1 MFSKDF
7 HNYIFYTLT
16 ILLAMVCISVF
27 TPLSVSADDFS
38 VSDGILTK
46 YNGPGGNV
54 NIPDNVQKIG
64 GSAFQDCEKV
74 TSVSIPEGCF
84 AIEDGA
90 FDGCINMKT
99 VSLPNTLTSIGT
111 LAFARCK
118 SLEYVHLPSGL
129 ETIKGGAFYDCEK
142 LGSVQIPSGTKT
154 VENGCFSNC
163 DSLILLETD
172 PSNSSFIAVDNVLYT
187 SDRKTLLQYPA
198 GKTDTSFTIPDGVE
212 TIGDHVFYACR
223 SLSKVTLPESLT
235 DIGDEVFAGCR
246 DLEDVRFLGSEMQW
260 KKLRKSILV
269 NYSNAASQAVAVKP
283 MKPDYRLDDFVYAV
297 KGDNTAKIIDFAA
310 PWARAPSWLWGSFL
324 PSFQPVQNQNT
335 KKTHIVEIPS
345 QIEGHIVTE
354 IGHRAFISCQNIESI
369 RIPNSVGIIGKEAFS
384 GCGDLKSIVIPEEV
398 IEIQE
403 GTFDNCKTLETVVL
417 PSGIT
422 RASLWM
428 VPMVTMMLLVP

>member
-1 MFSKDF
+1 
-7 HNYIFYTLT
+7 
-16 ILLAMVCISVF
+16 MVCISVF

-142 LGSVQIPSGTKT
+142 LGSVRIPSGTKT

-187 SDRKTLLQYPA
+187 SDRSISRKSFFHPLFVKFAKKLSQDAHPSHLWICPRTYRKYTSSLSGTAQICAEYMCIIRISRRLRQRSAAIHPL
-198 GKTDTSFTIPDGVE
+198 SFTVM
-212 TIGDHVFYACR
+212 TI
-223 SLSKVTLPESLT
+223 
-235 DIGDEVFAGCR
+235 
-246 DLEDVRFLGSEMQW
+246 LG
-260 KKLRKSILV
+260 
-269 NYSNAASQAVAVKP
+269 
-283 MKPDYRLDDFVYAV
+283 
-297 KGDNTAKIIDFAA
+297 
-310 PWARAPSWLWGSFL
+310 
-324 PSFQPVQNQNT
+324 
-335 KKTHIVEIPS
+335 
-345 QIEGHIVTE
+345 
-354 IGHRAFISCQNIESI
+354 FIHT
-369 RIPNSVGIIGKEAFS
+369 
-384 GCGDLKSIVIPEEV
+384 LKSTIFVSERWIK
-398 IEIQE
+398 
-403 GTFDNCKTLETVVL
+403 TFMINRIL
-417 PSGIT
+417 
-422 RASLWM
+422 R
-428 VPMVTMMLLVP
+428 